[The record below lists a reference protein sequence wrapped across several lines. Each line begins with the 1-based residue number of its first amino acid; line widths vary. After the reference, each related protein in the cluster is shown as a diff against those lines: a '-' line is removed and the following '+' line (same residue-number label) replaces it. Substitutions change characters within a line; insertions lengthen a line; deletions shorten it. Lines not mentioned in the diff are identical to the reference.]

1 MKGRCH
7 QRDWPAAGTV
17 WIARVITANGR
28 ATAAQSEAAVSAVRQ
43 GERKTMRSIASA
55 ARGSTTA
62 LGLQSIAQITSS
74 ADAASSL
81 REPVW
86 SPAWALVWRDRANAF
101 SASKPK
107 TPLVT
112 PRSSEIQPTLSSCNG
127 CSAKR
132 SAESRAT
139 RARPVSRRTREKQ
152 SHALARCRAT
162 LTT

>member
-7 QRDWPAAGTV
+7 QRDWPAAGML

-28 ATAAQSEAAVSAVRQ
+28 ATAPQSEAAASALRQ
-43 GERKTMRSIASA
+43 GDRKTMRSIAST

-62 LGLQSIAQITSS
+62 LGLQSIAQLTSS

-81 REPVW
+81 REL
-86 SPAWALVWRDRANAF
+86 AWALVWRDRANAF

-112 PRSSEIQPTLSSCNG
+112 PRSSEI
-127 CSAKR
+127 
-132 SAESRAT
+132 
-139 RARPVSRRTREKQ
+139 
-152 SHALARCRAT
+152 
-162 LTT
+162 